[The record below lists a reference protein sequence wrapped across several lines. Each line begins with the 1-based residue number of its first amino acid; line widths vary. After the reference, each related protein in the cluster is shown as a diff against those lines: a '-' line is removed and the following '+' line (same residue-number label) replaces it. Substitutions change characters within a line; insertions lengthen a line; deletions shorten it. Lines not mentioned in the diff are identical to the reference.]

1 MQKKINTRSSEK
13 RSDVEIVYHI
23 PTVWCGSNLDHFK
36 WMIVTASAKTLGEQ
50 LRLDRRLPNRL
61 LYGPTKV
68 LQLDTVPQGKI
79 SAARI
84 VREQILSHI

>member
-1 MQKKINTRSSEK
+1 M
-13 RSDVEIVYHI
+13 
-23 PTVWCGSNLDHFK
+23 
-36 WMIVTASAKTLGEQ
+36 TASAKTLGEQ